1 MKVFRSTELSQ
12 SIRLAR
18 PNPSGVAV
26 FFSDDREPRTPGLAV
41 ASGPTVFIYRNLRPY
56 FKYTLPRLPI
66 DSKEEGVWEAM
77 RTNELDIT
85 EGWNRLSEARDE
97 GAELSVMSVEFLALE
112 DPEDQRAY
120 VQENAN
126 TPLERTTV
134 ISCLTTLFKKFDDP
148 GSVSYLV
155 LGTENKEIVI
165 LQQEANNIMTR
176 IK

>member
-1 MKVFRSTELSQ
+1 MAQESKSKDNKWLEGFYDPLAGLKSYSCQLQTADIAGELLFVASCVAVSVEAVKQFYGAGDGDFRLLACNETAEMKVFRSTELSQ

-85 EGWNRLSEARDE
+85 EVWRPMRGL
-97 GAELSVMSVEFLALE
+97 
-112 DPEDQRAY
+112 
-120 VQENAN
+120 
-126 TPLERTTV
+126 
-134 ISCLTTLFKKFDDP
+134 
-148 GSVSYLV
+148 
-155 LGTENKEIVI
+155 
-165 LQQEANNIMTR
+165 
-176 IK
+176 

>member
-1 MKVFRSTELSQ
+1 MLSQ
-12 SIRLAR
+12 
-18 PNPSGVAV
+18 
-26 FFSDDREPRTPGLAV
+26 
-41 ASGPTVFIYRNLRPY
+41 
-56 FKYTLPRLPI
+56 
-66 DSKEEGVWEAM
+66 
-77 RTNELDIT
+77 
-85 EGWNRLSEARDE
+85 GWNRLSEARDE

-120 VQENAN
+120 VQENVN

-155 LGTENKEIVI
+155 LGTENKEVVI

-176 IK
+176 IKVSCCFPLQPLLGVSLMAPSSFPPSLLHSCHRYPPALSVWASMMWNTAYSVYAAMARCTASAMGCCPPPCSNLNPPLLP